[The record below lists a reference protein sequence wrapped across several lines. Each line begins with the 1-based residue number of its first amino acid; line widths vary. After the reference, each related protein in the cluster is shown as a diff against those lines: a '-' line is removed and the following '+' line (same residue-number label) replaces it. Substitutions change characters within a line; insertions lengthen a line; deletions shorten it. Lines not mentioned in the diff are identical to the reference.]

1 MSARARPIA
10 AALALLACAA
20 GCGGDATRE
29 ESGQA
34 GAAPSPAANT
44 APSAASAT
52 PAPSPEDAAALAAA
66 VRAMH
71 EGRYE
76 EVDTLL
82 GAQLAQPSPSP
93 DALFIAGSAA
103 YERDDFALA
112 ADRLAQAV
120 RLKPQFLPNAV
131 ALGFAQ
137 RRLGRADDARAT
149 FESIVA
155 ARPDGHK
162 AHYGLGLVALEAG
175 DLPAARGHLE
185 RALALQPG
193 YLKAQVA
200 LAKLLQQ
207 EGRLEEARAAFEA
220 VVERKP
226 AHDEALYR
234 LSQVLVE
241 LGRGEEA
248 QSVLEQQR
256 RVYAL
261 KEQIG
266 GLLASVRAG
275 TASAASYAQLADLLL
290 QVGEDEQAGQSV
302 SEGLRRFPGDARLTQ
317 LRLAFDAGG

>member
-34 GAAPSPAANT
+34 GAAP
-44 APSAASAT
+44 APAASAAPAA

-220 VVERKP
+220 VVKRKP

-256 RVYAL
+256 KVYAL